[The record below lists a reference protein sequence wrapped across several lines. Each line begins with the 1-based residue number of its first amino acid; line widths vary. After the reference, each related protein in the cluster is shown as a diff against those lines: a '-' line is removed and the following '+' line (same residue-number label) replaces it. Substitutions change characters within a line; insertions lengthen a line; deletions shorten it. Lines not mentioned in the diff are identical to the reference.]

1 MKIVVKRN
9 PTLPIALSKRRLCA
23 GAVLAASVL
32 TFPLLANAMH
42 ELPDCGTPS
51 NAPDDISLRLSLK
64 NGQVVFREGEI
75 IALTAKYQALKKK
88 KYTLDNRS
96 YDRSGRLDGMEV
108 FCLDPESGSDPLSD
122 YYSQPV
128 AFFGGGLFSDAD
140 PGEKPFDVQI
150 ELNEWQSLP
159 PGSYRLSIVGNRV
172 TIHNNEDSMGFGGA
186 PVTLR
191 SNTVAFRVIAAE
203 PEWQAAQLASAVTVL
218 DSPTSKEEDK
228 KHAARVLRFL
238 GSEDATLE
246 LVKRYVSGDK
256 PFGWEFKFGLFG
268 SPDRAIA
275 IHAMHDAIKNPDH
288 PITREFAQTLA
299 TLELQSDPGLSAAF
313 RVDADQHSWKQVS
326 EVFWKEEEKR
336 VAEYMAEAAANGH
349 PTPKQ

>member
-1 MKIVVKRN
+1 MKRK
-9 PTLPIALSKRRLCA
+9 PTLPIALSKRCLCA

-32 TFPLLANAMH
+32 TFPLLANAMR

-122 YYSQPV
+122 YYSQPI

-159 PGSYRLSIVGNRV
+159 PGDYRLSINGNRV
-172 TIHNNEDSMGFGGA
+172 TVRNNEDSMGFGGA
-186 PVTLR
+186 QVSLR
-191 SNTVAFRVIAAE
+191 SNTVAFRIIGAE
-203 PEWQAAQLASAVTVL
+203 PAWQAAQLASAVAIL
-218 DSPTSKEEDK
+218 DSAASKQEDK
-228 KHAARVLRFL
+228 NHAARILRFL
-238 GSEDATLE
+238 GSEDSTRE
-246 LVKRYVSGDK
+246 LARRYISSDK
-256 PFGWEFKFGLFG
+256 PFGWDFKFGLFG
-268 SPDRAIA
+268 SPHRAIA
-275 IHAMHDAIKNPDH
+275 IQAMHEAITNPDH
-288 PITREFAQTLA
+288 PVTTEFVETLA
-299 TLELQSDPGLSAAF
+299 ALELQSDPGLRGKFKQATWITTN
-313 RVDADQHSWKQVS
+313 DAYEAELS
-326 EVFWKEEEKR
+326 KR
-336 VAEYMAEAAANGH
+336 EAGYLAEAGANGH
-349 PTPKQ
+349 AIPNP